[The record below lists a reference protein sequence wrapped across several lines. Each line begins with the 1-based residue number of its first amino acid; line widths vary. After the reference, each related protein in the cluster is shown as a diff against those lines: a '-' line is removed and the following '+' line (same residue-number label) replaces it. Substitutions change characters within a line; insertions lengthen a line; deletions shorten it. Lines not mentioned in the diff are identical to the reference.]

1 MSFVL
6 VVGVT
11 PTVAAKK
18 TSEMFIYI
26 YILGSGSASLT
37 VRTKKGLGTIH
48 NFLGPFRK
56 YALYPHWTILPL
68 LRSFCWTAAQG

>member
-1 MSFVL
+1 MYVYIYLEVDRYIETRAILPFLHFMSFVL

-26 YILGSGSASLT
+26 YYRYDI
-37 VRTKKGLGTIH
+37 
-48 NFLGPFRK
+48 
-56 YALYPHWTILPL
+56 
-68 LRSFCWTAAQG
+68 